1 MGHAGFDE
9 GDFMT
14 FRRSAPAALI
24 TISAAVILIL
34 TFVSNRL
41 FSGLTDSIELG
52 QYQLMQSILTSSL
65 DSAAERALARADII
79 ADLDATREAVAA
91 KDRGKLLAMYA
102 EMYAVQHDRHGVS
115 QAQFHIRPSMSLL
128 RLHSPAAFGDDLTRS
143 RPMVTAVNRDH
154 QPRKGF
160 AIARSG
166 PAIFG
171 IAPIHDKAGAP
182 IGSFEFGIDF
192 GPLLDQLKATYGLEA
207 TLYVEE
213 KPLHDFAKGVDPSI
227 YSDQNRVSHFIRF
240 HTTNAVLMKA
250 LIGDAD
256 LAGVAEPVRYA
267 READGV
273 PYGVLLMPLR
283 NGAGESLGVI
293 AVVRDFSASR
303 AAAGQSFV
311 WQIAAAVFG
320 IVILAGAIIIVI
332 RGFLLRPL
340 RIVTSRLR
348 AENGVDE
355 APADTDKFCQEIRD
369 LAELHDTLKPG
380 RGA

>member
-1 MGHAGFDE
+1 
-9 GDFMT
+9 MT

-24 TISAAVILIL
+24 TASVAVILIL

-52 QYQLMQSILTSSL
+52 QYQLMQSILTSAL
-65 DSAAERALARADII
+65 NNTAEDALARADII

-91 KDRGKLLAMYA
+91 KDRAKLLTLYA
-102 EMYAVQHDRHGVS
+102 EMYAVQHDRHGVGQS
-115 QAQFHIRPSMSLL
+115 QFHVPPSVSLL

-160 AIARSG
+160 TIARSG

-171 IAPIHDKAGAP
+171 VAPIHDKAGTH

-192 GPLLDQLKATYGLEA
+192 GPMLDQLKATYGFDL

-213 KPLHDFAKGVDPSI
+213 KPMHDFAKGVDPSI
-227 YSDQNRVSHFIRF
+227 YSDQNRLSHFIRF
-240 HTTNAVLMKA
+240 HSTNAALMKE
-250 LIGDAD
+250 LVRDAD
-256 LAGVAEPVRYA
+256 ISGVAQPVRYA

-283 NGAGESLGVI
+283 NAAGESLGVI

-320 IVILAGAIIIVI
+320 IVILAGAILIVI

-355 APADTDKFCQEIRD
+355 TPADTDKFCQEIRD

>member
-1 MGHAGFDE
+1 
-9 GDFMT
+9 MT
-14 FRRSAPAALI
+14 FRRSAPATLI
-24 TISAAVILIL
+24 AATILIIAVL
-34 TFVSNRL
+34 TVVSNQL

-79 ADLDATREAVAA
+79 ADLDQTRDAVAA
-91 KDRGKLLAMYA
+91 KDRAKLLALYA

-115 QAQFHIRPSMSLL
+115 QAQFHIPPSVSLL

-171 IAPIHDKAGAP
+171 IAPIHDHAGAW
-182 IGSFEFGIDF
+182 IGSFEFGLDF
-192 GPLLDQLKATYGLEA
+192 GPLLDQLKATYGLDA
-207 TLYVEE
+207 TLYAEE
-213 KPLHDFAKGVDPSI
+213 KPLRDFAKGIDPSI

-250 LIGDAD
+250 LVGDAD
-256 LAGVAEPVRYA
+256 LAGVSEPVRYA
-267 READGV
+267 READGI
-273 PYGVLLMPLR
+273 PYGVLLVPLR

-320 IVILAGAIIIVI
+320 IVLLSGAIIIVI

-348 AENGVDE
+348 SESGVDE
-355 APADTDKFCQEIRD
+355 RHDDTDKFCQEIRD
-369 LAELHDTLKPG
+369 LADLHGYVKPEPPKPG
-380 RGA
+380 HGA

>member
-1 MGHAGFDE
+1 
-9 GDFMT
+9 MT
-14 FRRSAPAALI
+14 FRRSAPVALI
-24 TISAAVILIL
+24 AASIVVIFTL

-41 FSGLTDSIELG
+41 FSGLTDSIEQG
-52 QYQLMQSILTSSL
+52 QYQLMQSILTSAL
-65 DSAAERALARADII
+65 NNTAENALARADIV
-79 ADLDATREAVAA
+79 ANLDATREAVAA
-91 KDRGKLLAMYA
+91 KDRDKLLAMYA
-102 EMYAVQHDRHGVS
+102 EMYSVQHDRHGVGQS
-115 QAQFHIRPSMSLL
+115 QFHVPPSVSLL

-171 IAPIHDKAGAP
+171 IAPIHDKAGNP
-182 IGSFEFGIDF
+182 VGSFEFGIDF

-227 YSDQNRVSHFIRF
+227 FSDQNRLSHFIRY
-240 HTTNAVLMKA
+240 HSTNALLMKD
-250 LIGDAD
+250 LITDAD
-256 LAGVAEPVRYA
+256 ISGVSEPVRYA
-267 READGV
+267 RNSDGV
-273 PYGVLLMPLR
+273 PYGVLLVPLK
-283 NGAGESLGVI
+283 NGAGESLGVV
-293 AVVRDFSASR
+293 AVARDYSASR

-311 WQIAAAVFG
+311 WQMAAAVFG
-320 IVILAGAIIIVI
+320 IVFLSGAIVIVI

-340 RIVTSRLR
+340 QIVTSRLK

-355 APADTDKFCQEIRD
+355 AGEDTDKYCREIQE
-369 LAELHDTLKPG
+369 LAELHDKLKPG
-380 RGA
+380 PSA

>member
-1 MGHAGFDE
+1 
-9 GDFMT
+9 MT
-14 FRRSAPAALI
+14 FRRSAPTALI
-24 TISAAVILIL
+24 LASIVIIATM

-41 FSGLTDSIELG
+41 FSGLTDSIEQG

-65 DSAAERALARADII
+65 DGAANRALARADMI
-79 ADLDATREAVAA
+79 ATLDATREAVAA
-91 KDRGKLLAMYA
+91 KDRDKLLALYA
-102 EMYAVQHDRHGVS
+102 EMYKSQHDRFGVA
-115 QAQFHIRPSMSLL
+115 QAQFHIPPSVSLL
-128 RLHSPAAFGDDLTRS
+128 RLHSPGSFGDDLTRS

-171 IAPIHDKAGAP
+171 IAPIHDKAGAH
-182 IGSFEFGIDF
+182 IGSFEFGLDF
-192 GPLLDQLKATYGLEA
+192 GPLLDQLKATFGLDA

-213 KPLHDFAKGVDPSI
+213 KPLRDFAKGVDPAI
-227 YSDQNRVSHFIRF
+227 FSDQNRLSHFIRYYS
-240 HTTNAVLMKA
+240 TNAVLAKS
-250 LIGDAD
+250 LVRDAD
-256 LAGVAEPVRYA
+256 ISGVAEPVRYA
-267 READGV
+267 READGI
-273 PYGVLLMPLR
+273 PYGVLLVPLR

-311 WQIAAAVFG
+311 WQMTVAVFG
-320 IVILAGAIIIVI
+320 IVFMAGAIIIVI

-340 RIVTSRLR
+340 HIVTSRLR

-355 APADTDKFCQEIRD
+355 PPVDTDKFCKEIQD
-369 LAELHDTLKPG
+369 LADLHDKLKPG
-380 RGA
+380 HEA